1 MIRQEGGNC
10 RCSCPCAGTQ
20 ARRNPYLS
28 SRRSCNSTCL
38 FSTLSNCVLSSLLL
52 LPMLLPVSLPALL
65 SLRLCWLEWNWNL
78 FWFIRTMIKTT
89 RNLPPTFRVFM
100 CTYIALTLSVCSCLF
115 AFVIIFG
122 IALNSCAHFYT
133 QEIKWFIFYIRI
145 YIHMYTYLWVKCSE
159 DLKNRN
165 KGQLSCG
172 LNFYTL
178 TKRDTESEAKAE
190 HSDNNN
196 HN

>member
-10 RCSCPCAGTQ
+10 RCRCPCAGTQ

-38 FSTLSNCVLSSLLL
+38 FSTLSNCVLPSLLL
-52 LPMLLPVSLPALL
+52 LPLLLPELLTALL
-65 SLRLCWLEWNWNL
+65 SLRLCWLKWNWNL

-89 RNLPPTFRVFM
+89 WNLPWLPPTKATFRVFM
-100 CTYIALTLSVCSCLF
+100 CIALTLSVCSCLF

-133 QEIKWFIFYIRI
+133 QEIKWFIYYIWI
-145 YIHMYTYLWVKCSE
+145 YICK
-159 DLKNRN
+159 
-165 KGQLSCG
+165 CG
-172 LNFYTL
+172 LSALETSK
-178 TKRDTESEAKAE
+178 TEAKVNFHAG
-190 HSDNNN
+190 
-196 HN
+196 